1 MDADMVFDAV
11 KDGKG
16 NSHEVNGS
24 SYILLQGSD
33 DRELR
38 KNSFQSYTRATSNI
52 STHSHLLI
60 VQL

>member
-1 MDADMVFDAV
+1 MVFDAV
-11 KDGKG
+11 KYVEG

-38 KNSFQSYTRATSNI
+38 KNSFTS
-52 STHSHLLI
+52 L
-60 VQL
+60 